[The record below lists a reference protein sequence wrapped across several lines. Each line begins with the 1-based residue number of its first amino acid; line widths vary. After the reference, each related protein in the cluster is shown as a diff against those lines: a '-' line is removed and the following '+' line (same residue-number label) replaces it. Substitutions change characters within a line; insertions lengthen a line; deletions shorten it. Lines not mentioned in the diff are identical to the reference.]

1 MPTKRRTPLREH
13 RITEAAVAAF
23 KAGDEDALHHALAL
37 KPWEASPFASE
48 DSEDLHGAG
57 SAYSASLPQA
67 RALRQALEERARSPK

>member
-1 MPTKRRTPLREH
+1 
-13 RITEAAVAAF
+13 
-23 KAGDEDALHHALAL
+23 LHHALAL